1 MTFTDQVWSRSLPV
15 PYVGMGLRAG
25 SLTTTQEAL
34 SHRLLGHR
42 CAGASVRTLP
52 ALRALPLP
60 CIPLQMGTVS
70 LFHPLKAT
78 LEQTQPAVLRG
89 ARVFLQQKSSTSLS
103 NGGAV

>member
-1 MTFTDQVWSRSLPV
+1 MPPV
-15 PYVGMGLRAG
+15 
-25 SLTTTQEAL
+25 
-34 SHRLLGHR
+34 
-42 CAGASVRTLP
+42 AGALVRGVCGATPASALP
-52 ALRALPLP
+52 APVSL
-60 CIPLQMGTVS
+60 LQMGPVS